1 MNPVIL
7 LLDMD
12 AYYASVEQ
20 RDNPALR
27 GQPVIVG
34 DLTPRSIVTTASREA
49 RKYGIHSTM
58 PMSTARQLCPHGHF
72 IAPRMEHYRE
82 ESRVIMEIVSFVA
95 GPDAVLEKI
104 ALDEIYVDLTPYC
117 QGASADASL
126 VMALSFA
133 ALMRDFILKGLD
145 LTCTIGIASN
155 KMLAKL
161 ASDKNKPN
169 GVGFIME
176 SEKVFKLTNE
186 PVRVLHGVGEVREAD
201 LNRAGIKTIQDIRNY
216 TGDLRAIVGNDL
228 GSRLKDLAD
237 GIDPRPVMPAGPPK
251 HISRQHTFK
260 LKNEDDPSILDS
272 YLLAHAHEVENE
284 MKAWE
289 LVAFT
294 VFVVAAHKWDGEYS
308 RQKSFA
314 VAVAT
319 AQEIYDAAQNIVQ
332 AENIYRKSLYRLG
345 LGVTNLC
352 PPGSVPATTK
362 RKSAAEI
369 ASEKANLT
377 FFDATKL

>member
-12 AYYASVEQ
+12 AFYASVEQ

-34 DLTPRSIVTTASREA
+34 NLTPRSIVTTASREA

-58 PMSTARQLCPHGHF
+58 PMTTARQLCPHGHF
-72 IAPRMEHYRE
+72 IAPRMDRYRE

-95 GPDAVLEKI
+95 GSDAVVQKVG
-104 ALDEIYVDLTPYC
+104 LDEFYVDLTPYC
-117 QGASADASL
+117 QGATADASL

-133 ALMRDFILKGLD
+133 ALMRDFILKGVE

-176 SEKVFKLTNE
+176 SEKVSKLTNE
-186 PVRVLHGVGEVREAD
+186 PVKVLHGVGEVREAD
-201 LNRAGIKTIQDIRNY
+201 LKRAGIKTIQDIRNH

-228 GSRLKDLAD
+228 GSKLKDLAD
-237 GIDPRPVMPAGPPK
+237 GIDPRPVMPEGPPK
-251 HISRQHTFK
+251 SVGREHTFK
-260 LKNEDDPSILDS
+260 PVNESDPTVLDS
-272 YLLAHAHEVENE
+272 YLLAQAHEVENE
-284 MKAWE
+284 MKAWG

-294 VFVVAAHKWDGEYS
+294 VFVAAAHKWDGDYS
-308 RQKSFA
+308 RQKSFP
-314 VAVAT
+314 VAVST
-319 AQEIYDAAQNIVQ
+319 AQEIYDIARNIVK
-332 AENIYRKSLYRLG
+332 AEGIYTKPLYLLG
-345 LGVTNLC
+345 LGVRNLC
-352 PPGSVPATTK
+352 PPGSVPAPTK
-362 RKSAAEI
+362 KKSAAQT
-369 ASEKANLT
+369 AAEKANLT
-377 FFDATKL
+377 LFDPTKL